1 MLENTNQYS
10 NIGNSTPL
18 PCSSA
23 LVGSKWDTE
32 VGSTHFEEFIYPS
45 DVRQEVFSTIF
56 RLSRPLTL
64 FTSAKPSKAIR
75 GRHGEREVGRTNPP
89 PPSAFFTDIST
100 AFHAFRLAFF
110 STFLPSPSSQLA
122 GLPASPNLPG
132 RPRIRSRPRRRRR
145 VPNCFYRSKEPPSRQ
160 VVVSLVQSPLKQKGL
175 PFASLPPLTGIL
187 VSRLSVFLWTAAKVH
202 PASSPRLRSIHTDTE
217 VSTMALKRINK
228 ELNDLSKDPPTN
240 CSAGPV
246 GDDMFHWQATIM
258 GPEDSPYS
266 GGVFFL
272 NIHFPSDY
280 PFKPP
285 KVNFTTKIYHPNI
298 NSQGAICLDI
308 LKDQWSPALTISK
321 VLLSISSLLTD
332 PNPDDPLVPEIAHLY
347 KSDRMRYD
355 QTAREWSQK
364 YAQ

>member
-1 MLENTNQYS
+1 MRRF
-10 NIGNSTPL
+10 G
-18 PCSSA
+18 
-23 LVGSKWDTE
+23 
-32 VGSTHFEEFIYPS
+32 
-45 DVRQEVFSTIF
+45 
-56 RLSRPLTL
+56 
-64 FTSAKPSKAIR
+64 
-75 GRHGEREVGRTNPP
+75 
-89 PPSAFFTDIST
+89 AFVLQKQGT
-100 AFHAFRLAFF
+100 
-110 STFLPSPSSQLA
+110 
-122 GLPASPNLPG
+122 ASP
-132 RPRIRSRPRRRRR
+132 PRRRLSYPVSTEAEGFAVR
-145 VPNCFYRSKEPPSRQ
+145 V
-160 VVVSLVQSPLKQKGL
+160 
-175 PFASLPPLTGIL
+175 SLPPLTGIL
-187 VSRLSVFLWTAAKVH
+187 LSRLSVSLWAAAEVH
-202 PASSPRLRSIHTDTE
+202 PASSRLLRSIIHADIE
-217 VSTMALKRINK
+217 VFTMALKRINK

>member
-1 MLENTNQYS
+1 MASLHHPPPHPPVQAQ
-10 NIGNSTPL
+10 P
-18 PCSSA
+18 
-23 LVGSKWDTE
+23 
-32 VGSTHFEEFIYPS
+32 GSTSGCKVTPEAYHPKSVTLSFP
-45 DVRQEVFSTIF
+45 RQGSLLSILLRAQSSTKANYVVF
-56 RLSRPLTL
+56 
-64 FTSAKPSKAIR
+64 
-75 GRHGEREVGRTNPP
+75 VCM
-89 PPSAFFTDIST
+89 
-100 AFHAFRLAFF
+100 
-110 STFLPSPSSQLA
+110 Q
-122 GLPASPNLPG
+122 
-132 RPRIRSRPRRRRR
+132 
-145 VPNCFYRSKEPPSRQ
+145 
-160 VVVSLVQSPLKQKGL
+160 
-175 PFASLPPLTGIL
+175 
-187 VSRLSVFLWTAAKVH
+187 
-202 PASSPRLRSIHTDTE
+202 
-217 VSTMALKRINK
+217 

-332 PNPDDPLVPEIAHLY
+332 PNPGMRLRNSSVPVRRCMWTAFRYSFICRRVEFCVSPCIFVVSVLTLDRFLVCLRVCVCVMDADDPLVPEIAHVY